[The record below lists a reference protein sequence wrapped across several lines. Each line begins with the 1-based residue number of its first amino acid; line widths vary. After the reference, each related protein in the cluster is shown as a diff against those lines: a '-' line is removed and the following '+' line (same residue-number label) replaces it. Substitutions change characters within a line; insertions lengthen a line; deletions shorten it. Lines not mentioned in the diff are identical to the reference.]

1 MDRET
6 VEACMS
12 LSHKRSLAHN
22 SLLVPLS
29 TPPAPHTQL
38 WVGEGDKRWTLITRR
53 FGARQPWG
61 SRHWRLIVVA
71 RVAADT
77 QIPHSTTEKSLTP
90 ITSGRRHQS
99 GQDNTISSSLLVVF
113 WDHLPFFFPLTLPA
127 ECGVQSVNRRRK
139 IVGSVCRKVV
149 ARLCRKVVA
158 SLCRKTVASLCRKV
172 VAGLW
177 RKIARERDSG

>member
-6 VEACMS
+6 VEASMS
-12 LSHKRSLAHN
+12 LSHKPSLAHN

-99 GQDNTISSSLLVVF
+99 RQDNTIFFFSPCRVLGPSSLF
-113 WDHLPFFFPLTLPA
+113 LPLDFA
-127 ECGVQSVNRRRK
+127 RR
-139 IVGSVCRKVV
+139 VWHSVCQQT
-149 ARLCRKVVA
+149 
-158 SLCRKTVASLCRKV
+158 S
-172 VAGLW
+172 
-177 RKIARERDSG
+177 